1 MIDYKKLMQYC
12 KTDRQREVLEAVITE
27 QSQSKAS
34 VKLGISRG
42 TMSNIMNAIYKH
54 QRKEDNAAYE
64 DAPIGYQVKGV
75 STLYGANGEIKQQ
88 WVKTD
93 RDKEEQ
99 EALVRAVIEELKEDV
114 PKHPI
119 VLKDKVNNNDNLLN
133 FYTITDYH
141 LGMFANKEDSGEDW
155 NTETAFGFL
164 VDHFQDMILRSPDAG
179 TSVLNIQ
186 GDFMHTDSLK
196 PVTPGHGHILDT
208 DVRFSKLIRVSTN
221 LIRIMMNELIQ
232 RSNKVILL
240 IAQGNHDL
248 TSALWLQ
255 EVFNMYYENVDTV
268 EVIVDGTGYYCIEH
282 GKTMLVVHHGHRASM
297 GRLGQIVPSLFPK
310 QWGNTTYRYAHMGH
324 YHHKEVKENFG
335 ITVEMHPSLSADD
348 AYGVHGGWNSNRGAN
363 VITYDSKYGEVSRI
377 TTRPQFV
384 N

>member
-119 VLKDKVNNNDNLLN
+119 VLKDIYLT
-133 FYTITDYH
+133 F
-141 LGMFANKEDSGEDW
+141 
-155 NTETAFGFL
+155 
-164 VDHFQDMILRSPDAG
+164 
-179 TSVLNIQ
+179 
-186 GDFMHTDSLK
+186 
-196 PVTPGHGHILDT
+196 
-208 DVRFSKLIRVSTN
+208 
-221 LIRIMMNELIQ
+221 
-232 RSNKVILL
+232 ILL
-240 IAQGNHDL
+240 Q
-248 TSALWLQ
+248 
-255 EVFNMYYENVDTV
+255 
-268 EVIVDGTGYYCIEH
+268 
-282 GKTMLVVHHGHRASM
+282 
-297 GRLGQIVPSLFPK
+297 
-310 QWGNTTYRYAHMGH
+310 TT
-324 YHHKEVKENFG
+324 
-335 ITVEMHPSLSADD
+335 I
-348 AYGVHGGWNSNRGAN
+348 
-363 VITYDSKYGEVSRI
+363 
-377 TTRPQFV
+377 
-384 N
+384 